1 LLAARA
7 LHKSGETERL
17 KGLVLL
23 APAIDFTEVLLFE
36 KMPASAR
43 TELLENGVW
52 FHTSAHE
59 PSRTPITR
67 QLRAPSSSSW
77 RRNSCPCSRPYFA
90 RHAGQVCSLDPCDG
104 LGRKNYL
111 GARKPY
117 PYQTWRSSP
126 LPRGGF
132 GEPLSGGRR
141 DRMAIYLR
149 AEPYSAIDTV
159 SFSYTVVATCPLAKD
174 YPVQDSANFQ
184 ASSATAESAKETG
197 RSACGVRS
205 STTSLNSFVSEF

>member
-1 LLAARA
+1 MGGWFALLAARA
-7 LHKSGETERL
+7 LHKSDETERL

-23 APAIDFTEVLLFE
+23 APAVDFTEVLLFE

-90 RHAGQVCSLDPCDG
+90 RHAGQICSLDPCDA
-104 LGRKNYL
+104 LSRKNYL
-111 GARKPY
+111 GPCKPN

-126 LPRGGF
+126 LARGGF
-132 GEPLSGGRR
+132 GHALRGDGGDGIAGLLSDFWLKSARFMGEKSDAILTRR
-141 DRMAIYLR
+141 DCFPACPIVPKCSREAFLSDCGPK
-149 AEPYSAIDTV
+149 PYK
-159 SFSYTVVATCPLAKD
+159 AKD
-174 YPVQDSANFQ
+174 
-184 ASSATAESAKETG
+184 TAAPS
-197 RSACGVRS
+197 RR
-205 STTSLNSFVSEF
+205 